1 MSSKKMRP
9 TRYAHYEGHTD
20 ICYTDDGKYIITCG
34 TDGEVRVFEGLDDD
48 DCKTHLVA
56 ESAHAIAYK
65 DGRFLVATDSNLVQ
79 AFTMDEG
86 TPDGIITRFTA
97 PATHIVVSKDNKLV
111 VCAGSDMLIKVHNA
125 VAYKDTI
132 LTGHQAP
139 VLSVAIDPKGEYVA
153 SSSCDGS
160 VRVWMQKLL
169 PVIASWAILPKTNNV
184 STSRTLCRLSWSKDG
199 RFLCVPIDQEIR
211 FYERD
216 SWEIKHRLTD
226 SSIKQTISVV
236 AVSKCGKFIAGA
248 CMDGVIVIWNMF
260 NQQTILSEQHPKSLP
275 ISGLAWNPSEK
286 KEVGFVNVDG
296 QLGTIE
302 NFDDAHAIPE
312 DNDGAHQNGM
322 VNGMSNGEDFPPLDV
337 DMNEVDDEDEFSISK
352 IKSKLGFADDEEGT
366 YIGLSAE
373 DNLDIASKAKE
384 DETSSVISKT
394 EPTPAPVFQLPEV
407 QKPFQPGMS
416 PEFLNDRYMVWNN
429 VGIVRQYSSEDEN
442 SIDVEFHDTSV
453 HHALHLNNNAG
464 HTMATLSNEA
474 LALACESQEDQPSKL
489 VVQNFAPFGNSSKEW
504 HVDMPAEEEI
514 VAICIGT
521 GWLAAATDK
530 RNLRVF
536 STSGIQRDII
546 NIPGEVVC
554 LAAAE
559 DQLMFIYHTGMG
571 ASGDQSMAAAVLHM
585 NGGKHLAPMSCHI
598 PLSPRS
604 FLAWAGFSD
613 EGTPVIMDSAGMV
626 HIMHLKYGLN
636 WTSILN
642 TKNHTRGKSDH
653 YFVVGVSETQSNVR
667 CILCKGSRYPPVLP
681 KPHVS
686 LLSMQVPICELETE
700 KGGLEEK
707 MIRTSL
713 QLNTF
718 DRLNGLG
725 FEVDQSKNEAE
736 KILKEAMIKLFAL
749 ACRTERE
756 SRAVEICQLMPSYHT
771 VQLAIKYAGKLHR
784 LQLAERLG
792 EVASAKMEEEIE
804 KESRERN
811 RIADD
816 FHLYGGG
823 GGGGMRRYQQ
833 QVSDEEEEEEETKTP
848 QEEGSEEQET
858 CDNPLLA
865 AAVRKE
871 VSTPKASLL
880 ISPSTKNP
888 FKKNTPGSQSN
899 KRGIDIIDQ
908 FRKAQKKEHTPVLR
922 PLVKKPQSKQT
933 TLKKKLVEDDAKT
946 PSGKENKSENLQES
960 TSPVKSIN
968 PFKKSED
975 ATPQPVKPN
984 LTSEIHVKKK
994 SALQLWLADNE
1005 EEVKLKFPEAAEG
1018 ELLAKAALV
1027 FKDVDNDVKQ
1037 KYKSMA
1043 ATSSTPIPTT
1053 PSESTSSN
1061 EAKKRKVDESDSQ
1074 DSPVDKKP
1082 KGSGVQKLAAFAFN
1096 KS

>member
-1 MSSKKMRP
+1 M
-9 TRYAHYEGHTD
+9 
-20 ICYTDDGKYIITCG
+20 ITCG

-48 DCKTHLVA
+48 DCKTHVVA

-86 TPDGIITRFTA
+86 SPDGIITRFTA
-97 PATHIVVSKDNKLV
+97 PASHIVVSQDNKLV
-111 VCAGSDMLIKVHNA
+111 ACAGSDMLIKVHDA

-160 VRVWMQKLL
+160 VRVWDVKTTA
-169 PVIASWAILPKTNNV
+169 VIASWAILPKTNNI
-184 STSRTLCRLSWSKDG
+184 SSSRTLCRLSWSKDG
-199 RFLCVPIDQEIR
+199 SFLCVPIEQEIR
-211 FYERD
+211 LYERN
-216 SWEIKHRLTD
+216 SWEIKHRFTD

-236 AVSKCGKFIAGA
+236 AVSKCGTFIAGA
-248 CMDGVIVIWNMF
+248 CMDGFIAIWNMV
-260 NQQTILSEQHPKSLP
+260 NHQTILSEQHPKSLP
-275 ISGLAWNPSEK
+275 ICGLAWNPSGK

-302 NFDDAHAIPE
+302 NFDDSHVPPE
-312 DNDGAHQNGM
+312 DNHSFQQNGM
-322 VNGMSNGEDFPPLDV
+322 VNGVSNGEDFPPMDV
-337 DMNEVDDEDEFSISK
+337 DINDDVDDEDEFSISK

-366 YIGLSAE
+366 YIGVPSA
-373 DNLDIASKAKE
+373 DNPDIASKDAD
-384 DETSSVISKT
+384 DETSSVITSKV
-394 EPTPAPVFQLPEV
+394 EPPPVPVVQLPEV

-429 VGIVRQYSSEDEN
+429 VGIVRQYTSEDE
-442 SIDVEFHDTSV
+442 STIDVEFHDTSV

-464 HTMATLSNEA
+464 HTMAALSNEA
-474 LALACESQEDQPSKL
+474 LVLACEAQDDQPSKL
-489 VVQNFAPFGNSSKEW
+489 VVQNFAAFGNSSKEW
-504 HVDMPAEEEI
+504 FVDMPAEEEI

-536 STSGIQRDII
+536 STSGIQRDLI
-546 NIPGEVVC
+546 NIPGAVVC

-559 DQLMFIYHTGMG
+559 DQLMFIYHIGMG
-571 ASGDQSMAAAVLHM
+571 ASGDQSMAAVVLHI
-585 NGGKHLAPMSCHI
+585 NGGRHLSPMSCHV

-613 EGTPVIMDSAGMV
+613 EGTPVIMDSAGIV
-626 HIMHLKYGLN
+626 HIMHLKYGPN

-653 YFVVGVSETQSNVR
+653 YFLIGVSETQSNVR

-686 LLSMQVPICELETE
+686 LINMQVPICELETE

-707 MIRTSL
+707 MIRTNL
-713 QLNTF
+713 QLNTME
-718 DRLNGLG
+718 RLNRLG
-725 FEVDQSKNEAE
+725 FEVDHSKNEAD

-756 SRAVEICQLMPSYHT
+756 SRAVEVCQLMPSYHT

-804 KESRERN
+804 RDTRERS
-811 RIADD
+811 RMADD

-823 GGGGMRRYQQ
+823 IGGGMKRYQNQ
-833 QVSDEEEEEEETKTP
+833 ESDDEEVEEVQENTP
-848 QEEGSEEQET
+848 EDENEEQGT
-858 CDNPLLA
+858 HDNPLLA

-871 VSTPKASLL
+871 GSTPKSSMLV
-880 ISPSTKNP
+880 SPSTKNP
-888 FKKNTPGSQSN
+888 FKKNATPSSLSS

-908 FRKAQKKEHTPVLR
+908 FRKSQKKEHTPVLR
-922 PLVKKPQSKQT
+922 PLVKKQSKQT
-933 TLKKKLVEDDAKT
+933 TLKKKAVEDDATT
-946 PSGKENKSENLQES
+946 PSGKENKNENVQRAL
-960 TSPVKSIN
+960 SPVKSIN
-968 PFKKSED
+968 PFKKSD
-975 ATPQPVKPN
+975 DNASQPVKSDAS
-984 LTSEIHVKKK
+984 SEVPGKKK
-994 SALQLWLADNE
+994 SALQLWLTDNE
-1005 EEVKLKFPEAAEG
+1005 DEVKLKFPDAAEG
-1018 ELLAKAALV
+1018 ELLAKAALM
-1027 FKDVDNDVKQ
+1027 FKDVDNDTKQ
-1037 KYKSMA
+1037 KYKNMA
-1043 ATSSTPIPTT
+1043 VAPPVTPVVATPVESTPT
-1053 PSESTSSN
+1053 N
-1061 EAKKRKVDESDSQ
+1061 EEKKRKMDEPDSQ
-1074 DSPVDKKP
+1074 DSHVDKKS
-1082 KGSGVQKLAAFAFN
+1082 KGSGIQKLAAFAFN